1 MDISP
6 KKEAMTAETL
16 AFSHSFS
23 HVIQLTSHPFTVGL
37 HPLSEP
43 EKKKKKKKAIAPE
56 PDKVKIYGE
65 QGDFKHSNYVWLIL
79 SLNDQ
84 SVWSYEEREAC

>member
-23 HVIQLTSHPFTVGL
+23 HVIQLTSHPFSCWTPFFVRRG
-37 HPLSEP
+37 
-43 EKKKKKKKAIAPE
+43 KKNKIKKGYSP
-56 PDKVKIYGE
+56 GTR
-65 QGDFKHSNYVWLIL
+65 
-79 SLNDQ
+79 Q
-84 SVWSYEEREAC
+84 SQDLRGARRF